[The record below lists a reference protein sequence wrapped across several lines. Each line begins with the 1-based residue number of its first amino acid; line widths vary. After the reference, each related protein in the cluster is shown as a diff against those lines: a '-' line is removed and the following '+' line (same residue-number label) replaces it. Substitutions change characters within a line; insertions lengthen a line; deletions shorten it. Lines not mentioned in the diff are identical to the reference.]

1 MNFLFGGNE
10 SVLRPVTSILIGT
23 NISRFSQR
31 EKVCDFVMVVL
42 TKSLNLLAL
51 AAFLFFFI

>member
-1 MNFLFGGNE
+1 M
-10 SVLRPVTSILIGT
+10 LRPVTSILIGT
-23 NISRFSQR
+23 NISRFSHK